1 MAGQQV
7 DVLWF
12 ENMGVFSEPIFSFS
26 FVQLTLRQV
35 GTLFGGL
42 LLAYALATG
51 PSQPAGAVMAF
62 LALLIT
68 FYRPRVMPPERYLLA
83 AMRFLAAKNQ
93 RVVEKHRV
101 AALMR

>member
-1 MAGQQV
+1 M
-7 DVLWF
+7 WF

-51 PSQPAGAVMAF
+51 FSQLAGATVAL

-68 FYRPRVMPPERYLLA
+68 FYRPRVMPPERYIVA
-83 AMRFLAAKNQ
+83 AMQFLAAKNQ